1 MLNSKLKNHNH
12 KKRETKIIAIVKI
25 KPRIKKEKFSSGNF
39 FTKIYHHY
47 QLDRGGNINSNN
59 DRIWYKILTS
69 KIAKKTAKEGDLLEL
84 RAFLKNIGSNFIL
97 KDKKFQFKGKIGWR
111 ILANSPQFPEWRR
124 RWDSNPRD
132 SCKSEFSKL
141 V

>member
-1 MLNSKLKNHNH
+1 VLNSKLKNHNH

-97 KDKKFQFKGKIGWR
+97 KGGKFGW
-111 ILANSPQFPEWRR
+111 LA
-124 RWDSNPRD
+124 
-132 SCKSEFSKL
+132 KSEWSLALHWGLCPNWLRTLNEIRTFFSENPNAEF
-141 V
+141 